1 MIEEPPYE
9 ELFTRNIGFVDE
21 NEQGLLR
28 AGRFAVLG
36 VGGMGGVVAQVLA
49 RSGAGA
55 LSILD
60 KDAFEPSNNNRQV
73 YSNTGSWGQPKVDV
87 TAAELVKINPRIDV
101 RVEHH
106 FGRDNVDRVLD
117 GVDVAVNGMDELGA
131 TLLLWRSARE
141 RRIPVVDAWSAP
153 LPNVFVLR
161 PERPAARRS
170 SSSTRAAASIS
181 APSSSRP
188 SSTSASCAR
197 PLHVALHSRSLRYLD
212 MAIIREIMTGRRAR
226 ISFAPMV
233 WGAGLMMA
241 WEAIKVRLGRGKVA
255 SCYGRFW
262 DPWRGDVSRR
272 PRLPRLR
279 ARAAPRGP
287 RGPRRCDA
295 AGLLPA
301 RRRRCSPPTR
311 ACRAG
316 GQSRPPGR
324 RRPAPG
330 GRPGDRVRPML
341 ALPALSPL
349 AVTLVAA
356 AIGTVCLW

>member
-1 MIEEPPYE
+1 
-9 ELFTRNIGFVDE
+9 
-21 NEQGLLR
+21 
-28 AGRFAVLG
+28 VLG

-73 YSNTGSWGQPKVDV
+73 YSNSGSWGQPKVDV
-87 TAAELVKINPRIDV
+87 TAAELLKVNPRIDV

-161 PERPAARRS
+161 PTDPRPEEFLEYPSRHVDLRPELLAPLVDECKLREAA
-170 SSSTRAAASIS
+170 
-181 APSSSRP
+181 
-188 SSTSASCAR
+188 
-197 PLHVALHSRSLRYLD
+197 HVALHSRSLRYLD
-212 MAIIREIMTGRRAR
+212 MAIIREIMTGKRAR

-262 DPWRGDVSRR
+262 DPWQGDSREARGFH
-272 PRLPRLR
+272 
-279 ARAAPRGP
+279 AFE
-287 RGPRRCDA
+287 
-295 AGLLPA
+295 
-301 RRRRCSPPTR
+301 
-311 ACRAG
+311 
-316 GQSRPPGR
+316 
-324 RRPAPG
+324 
-330 GRPGDRVRPML
+330 L
-341 ALPALSPL
+341 ALIREALK
-349 AVTLVAA
+349 VV
-356 AIGTVCLW
+356 GT

>member
-28 AGRFAVLG
+28 GARFAVLG

-106 FGRDNVDRVLD
+106 FGRDNVDRVLE

-161 PERPAARRS
+161 PTDPRPEEFLEYPSRHVDLRPELLAPLVDECKLREAA
-170 SSSTRAAASIS
+170 
-181 APSSSRP
+181 
-188 SSTSASCAR
+188 
-197 PLHVALHSRSLRYLD
+197 HVALHSRSLRYLD
-212 MAIIREIMTGRRAR
+212 TAIIREIMTGQRAR

-233 WGAGLMMA
+233 WGAGLLMA
-241 WEAIKVRLGRGKVA
+241 WEALKVRLGRGKIA

-262 DPWRGDVSRR
+262 DPWRGDCRE
-272 PRLPRLR
+272 
-279 ARAAPRGP
+279 ARGFH
-287 RGPRRCDA
+287 GFE
-295 AGLLPA
+295 
-301 RRRRCSPPTR
+301 
-311 ACRAG
+311 
-316 GQSRPPGR
+316 
-324 RRPAPG
+324 
-330 GRPGDRVRPML
+330 L
-341 ALPALSPL
+341 ALLREALR
-349 AVTLVAA
+349 VVA
-356 AIGTVCLW
+356 T

>member
-1 MIEEPPYE
+1 MSEEPPYE

-28 AGRFAVLG
+28 TSRFAVLG

-131 TLLLWRSARE
+131 TLLLWRAARE

-161 PERPAARRS
+161 PTDPRPEEFLEYPTRHVDLAPAALAPLVDECKLRE
-170 SSSTRAAASIS
+170 AA
-181 APSSSRP
+181 
-188 SSTSASCAR
+188 
-197 PLHVALHSRSLRYLD
+197 HVALHSRSLRYLD
-212 MAIIREIMTGRRAR
+212 VQIIREIMTGERAR

-233 WGAGLMMA
+233 WGAGLLMA
-241 WEAIKVRLGRGKVA
+241 WEALKVRLGRGTVA

-262 DPWRGDVSRR
+262 DPWLGDCREARGFH
-272 PRLPRLR
+272 
-279 ARAAPRGP
+279 AFE
-287 RGPRRCDA
+287 
-295 AGLLPA
+295 
-301 RRRRCSPPTR
+301 
-311 ACRAG
+311 
-316 GQSRPPGR
+316 
-324 RRPAPG
+324 
-330 GRPGDRVRPML
+330 L
-341 ALPALSPL
+341 ALLREALKVVSK
-349 AVTLVAA
+349 
-356 AIGTVCLW
+356 